1 MEVEGMKKII
11 LLLFLV
17 LGVLSF
23 TAPSYVDVN
32 RIKKDGYD
40 IDVNDSDTLAFTQK
54 GSDMNLIVTMY
65 FTNDGNPQNLRAAFK
80 SIFAPQF
87 KLKYTDEFETNRA
100 YIQKSTRNNP
110 DGVVYGYNIIA
121 KKQKRKGCYINVFVI
136 STQEFPDELL
146 EELANTSLDEVES
159 YLK

>member
-1 MEVEGMKKII
+1 MKKII
-11 LLLFLV
+11 LSLFLL

-23 TAPSYVDVN
+23 AAPSYVDVN

-40 IDVNDSDTLAFTQK
+40 IDVNDSDSLAFTKK
-54 GSDMNLIVTMY
+54 GSDMNVVITMY
-65 FTNDGNPQNLRAAFK
+65 FTNDGNPQNLKTAFK
-80 SIFAPQF
+80 SVFAPQF

-110 DGVVYGYNIIA
+110 DGTVYGYNIVA
-121 KKQKRKGCYINVFVI
+121 KKQKRKACYINVFVI

>member
-1 MEVEGMKKII
+1 MKKII
-11 LLLFLV
+11 LLLFLL

-23 TAPSYVDVN
+23 AAPSYVDLN
-32 RIKKDGYD
+32 KIQSDGYQ
-40 IDVNDSDTLAFTQK
+40 IDVDDVDTLAFTQK

-87 KLKYTDEFETNRA
+87 RLKYIDEFETNRA
-100 YIQKSTRNNP
+100 YIQKSFGKNRN
-110 DGVVYGYNIIA
+110 GIVYGYNIVP
-121 KKQKRKGCYINVFVI
+121 KRQKRKGCYINVFLI
-136 STQEFPDELL
+136 STQEFPNEVL
-146 EELANTSLDEVES
+146 EEVANTSLDDVES

>member
-1 MEVEGMKKII
+1 MKKII
-11 LLLFLV
+11 LSLFLM

-23 TAPSYVDVN
+23 AAPSYVDVN
-32 RIKKDGYD
+32 RIKNDGYD
-40 IDVNDSDTLAFTQK
+40 IDVNDNETIAFTQK
-54 GSDMNLIVTMY
+54 GSSMNAVVTMY
-65 FTNDGNPQNLRAAFK
+65 FTNDGNPQNLKAAFK
-80 SIFAPQF
+80 SVFAPQF

-100 YIQKSTRNNP
+100 YIQKSFRNNP
-110 DGVVYGYNIIA
+110 DGTVYGYNIIA
-121 KKQKRKGCYINVFVI
+121 KNQKRKDCYINVFLI

>member
-1 MEVEGMKKII
+1 MKKII
-11 LLLFLV
+11 LSLFLL

-23 TAPSYVDVN
+23 AAPSYVDVN
-32 RIKKDGYD
+32 RIKRDGYD
-40 IDVNDSDTLAFTQK
+40 IDVNDDDTLAFTQK
-54 GSDMNLIVTMY
+54 GSDMNVVITMY
-65 FTNDGNPQNLRAAFK
+65 FTNDGNPQNLKAAFK
-80 SIFAPQF
+80 SVFAPQF

-100 YIQKSTRNNP
+100 YIQKSFRNNP

-121 KKQKRKGCYINVFVI
+121 KKQKRKGCYINVLVV

-146 EELANTSLDEVES
+146 EELANTSLDKVES